1 MNQPTNQK
9 DDVQGAGVY
18 PADSTPSAQ
27 APAGTPGTSGVRVYD
42 RPDTP
47 QGGLNMSTIVL
58 MIIALMIIGAV
69 IWSVMT

>member
-1 MNQPTNQK
+1 MNQPSNQP

-18 PADSTPSAQ
+18 PTDSPTAGQ

-42 RPDTP
+42 RPDSP
-47 QGGLNMSTIVL
+47 QGGLNMSTIIL

>member
-27 APAGTPGTSGVRVYD
+27 APTATPGVRVYD
-42 RPDTP
+42 RPDSP
-47 QGGLNMSTIVL
+47 QGGLNMTTIVL
-58 MIIALMIIGAV
+58 MIIALMVIGAV

>member
-1 MNQPTNQK
+1 MNHPPTQS

-42 RPDTP
+42 RPDSP
-47 QGGLNMSTIVL
+47 QGGLNMTTIIL
-58 MIIALMIIGAV
+58 MIIALMVIGAV